1 MSKNIVLCCD
11 GTGNGFDNP
20 NNDSNVVKLYNTLV
34 IGSDQIAY
42 YHPGVGTMGAPNAR
56 GRIEKEWT
64 RAKGLAFGS
73 GLLDNVADA
82 YRYLMN
88 KFEKNDRIFL
98 FGFSRGAYT
107 ARAIASLLHVFG
119 LLEGGNEGLIPYILR
134 LYAKRTKETKRSA
147 PTFTTEDNFKY
158 AFSREVEVHFCGL
171 WDTVSSY
178 GWITSPIDLPFAGQ
192 NPIIRASRHAISIH
206 EHRCCFQANLWGSA
220 LPDQDIR
227 QVWFSGFHSDVGGSN
242 AECESG
248 LSKVS
253 FEWILVEAQKAELK
267 IDATRANIVLGRDP
281 IPASLRFL
289 PEFVT
294 PNAKGALHESLKRAW
309 WLLEYYPRSDPRTY
323 GMTWYFPRGRW
334 YRQIPE
340 GSLIHQSVFDGGY
353 ANSRLP
359 NQYSIEPWSPFKSAM
374 NTTAGVP
381 GNPQPRSSS

>member
-227 QVWFSGFHSDVGGSN
+227 QVWFAGFHSDVGGSN